1 MSDIPLIF
9 FSENLPRSIKIKREP
24 RQNKEIEI
32 KINPQK
38 KAEVD
43 GDNLRKIAF
52 MYRTRV
58 GWEDRKE
65 QGVHPRDSR
74 NVRNRN

>member
-52 MYRTRV
+52 IYRTR
-58 GWEDRKE
+58 
-65 QGVHPRDSR
+65 
-74 NVRNRN
+74 